1 MQPDEKKQQPAPD
14 NRSTPGVK
22 KPETSPDQERGERLD
37 TGKAIAQGGKSGGH
51 VPGADP
57 DTSRH

>member
-1 MQPDEKKQQPAPD
+1 MERDEKKPEPAQD
-14 NRSTPGVK
+14 AAGVK
-22 KPETSPDQERGERLD
+22 KPETSPDQERGERID

-57 DTSRH
+57 DASRH

>member
-1 MQPDEKKQQPAPD
+1 MADDDKTATRRETEARGGAD
-14 NRSTPGVK
+14 VHT
-22 KPETSPDQERGERLD
+22 PETTPDQERGERRD

-57 DTSRH
+57 DRT